1 MGKFLGMQFQRRLSR
16 RAMLAPVRD
25 FGQPAPSDFIE
36 MLERPE
42 GAAIQKVPLDVLK
55 GAFHFTFGLRPAYL
69 ASPWLEAIM
78 RGE

>member
-69 ASPWLEAIM
+69 ASLWLEPIM